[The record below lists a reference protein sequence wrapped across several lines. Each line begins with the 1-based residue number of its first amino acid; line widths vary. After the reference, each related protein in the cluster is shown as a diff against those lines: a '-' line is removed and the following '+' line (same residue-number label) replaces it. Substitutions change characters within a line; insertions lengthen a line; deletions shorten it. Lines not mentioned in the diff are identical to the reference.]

1 MYSSLPVYLRRCGHQ
16 GEDGV
21 DTGARAAHGDGP
33 RSAREAATGAT
44 TAWTADLG
52 QLAGRGQGLLETT
65 RAAGARTRRVE
76 ERWRRDEGE
85 EGRSRRGSGN
95 EIVDC
100 RVVGRRSWTA
110 GF

>member
-1 MYSSLPVYLRRCGHQ
+1 M
-16 GEDGV
+16 

-52 QLAGRGQGLLETT
+52 QLTGRGRCLLETA

-85 EGRSRRGSGN
+85 EGRSRRVEG
-95 EIVDC
+95 
-100 RVVGRRSWTA
+100 
-110 GF
+110 